1 MILLGP
7 SGCGKST
14 LLRCLSGLEEIS
26 SGQILMD
33 GKDITNLEPKDR
45 NIGMVFQHYSLF
57 PNMTVEE
64 NIAFGLKMKKKPEE
78 EIKKKVKEAMEMV
91 ELTGKEKEYPD
102 NLSGGQQQRVALARS
117 IVQQPKVLL
126 LDEPLSAI
134 DAKLRKS
141 LQNSIREVHKK
152 LGLTS
157 IFVTHDQDEAMIMS
171 DTIHLFHEGKIEQ
184 SSNPIEMY
192 TSPVSKFAATF
203 IGNYNILSE
212 KQFQTVTGHAII
224 APEGIAIRPETLPEL
239 RACSAVYGP
248 IALVHF
254 DAHYDTIPEYFGK
267 PYSHGT
273 PFYHAAKEGLVDTS
287 CSIQLGIR
295 ERLYGSED
303 AQNSAN
309 LGYESLKA
317 SEMHH
322 MTSEEIIRKVY
333 ERTKGTKVF
342 LTFDIDFLDPAY
354 APGTGTP
361 VQGGFSTWEAL
372 ELIRGLKELDIVGY
386 DIVEVAPA
394 FDGTGIT
401 SIAAAGIIQEF
412 MALIA
417 WRKKNGK
424 L

>member
-1 MILLGP
+1 MAYIEFQNINKFYGDNQVLKNVNLSIEEGQFVTLLGP

-14 LLRCLSGLEEIS
+14 LLRCLAGLEEIS

-57 PNMTVEE
+57 PNMTVED
-64 NIAFGLKMKKKPEE
+64 NIAFGLKMKKKSKE
-78 EIKKKVKEAMEMV
+78 EIAEKVKAAMEMV

-157 IFVTHDQDEAMIMS
+157 IFVTHDQDEAMVMS

-212 KQFQTVTGHAII
+212 EFAAVTGKRITS
-224 APEGIAIRPETLPEL
+224 PSGIAIRPETLQIIGENGPEEDYTFEGVIVDNIPKGNVL
-239 RACSAVYGP
+239 QYHVKIRDVMLKIDVLFRSKS
-248 IALVHF
+248 LF
-254 DAHYDTIPEYFGK
+254 D
-267 PYSHGT
+267 
-273 PFYHAAKEGLVDTS
+273 
-287 CSIQLGIR
+287 
-295 ERLYGSED
+295 
-303 AQNSAN
+303 N
-309 LGYESLKA
+309 
-317 SEMHH
+317 
-322 MTSEEIIRKVY
+322 
-333 ERTKGTKVF
+333 GTKIKV
-342 LTFDIDFLDPAY
+342 TVADHNC
-354 APGTGTP
+354 
-361 VQGGFSTWEAL
+361 
-372 ELIRGLKELDIVGY
+372 IRL
-386 DIVEVAPA
+386 
-394 FDGTGIT
+394 
-401 SIAAAGIIQEF
+401 
-412 MALIA
+412 
-417 WRKKNGK
+417 
-424 L
+424 

>member
-1 MILLGP
+1 MAYIQFKNIDKFYGENQVLKNVNLTIEKGQFVTLLGP

-26 SGQILMD
+26 SGQIFMD

-157 IFVTHDQDEAMIMS
+157 VFVTHDQDEAMVMS

-184 SSNPIEMY
+184 SSSPIEMY
-192 TSPVSKFAATF
+192 TAPVSKFAATF
-203 IGNYNILSE
+203 IGNYNLLSE
-212 KQFQTVTGHAII
+212 REFAEITGRKIVS
-224 APEGIAIRPETLPEL
+224 PEGIAIRPETLQIISENGDEED
-239 RACSAVYGP
+239 YTFEG
-248 IALVHF
+248 
-254 DAHYDTIPEYFGK
+254 TIVDN
-267 PYSHGT
+267 T
-273 PFYHAAKEGLVDTS
+273 PKGNVLQYHVNVKNIKIKIDVLFRS
-287 CSIQLGIR
+287 KSLF
-295 ERLYGSED
+295 
-303 AQNSAN
+303 QN
-309 LGYESLKA
+309 
-317 SEMHH
+317 
-322 MTSEEIIRKVY
+322 
-333 ERTKGTKVF
+333 GTK
-342 LTFDIDFLDPAY
+342 
-354 APGTGTP
+354 
-361 VQGGFSTWEAL
+361 
-372 ELIRGLKELDIVGY
+372 IRIT
-386 DIVEVAPA
+386 VA
-394 FDGTGIT
+394 DHNCIR
-401 SIAAAGIIQEF
+401 
-412 MALIA
+412 L
-417 WRKKNGK
+417 
-424 L
+424 